1 VTPPPIFK
9 VCRMSEAMHYTARHL
24 LEALSNLDER
34 LLDAPLMLIHGKE
47 LTKPNLIHGFVP
59 ALTACDQQAV
69 EQKKPSLLTL
79 AHLT

>member
-1 VTPPPIFK
+1 
-9 VCRMSEAMHYTARHL
+9 MADELHYTARHL
-24 LEALSNLDER
+24 LEALSRLDER

-59 ALTACDQQAV
+59 ALTPCVQDIV